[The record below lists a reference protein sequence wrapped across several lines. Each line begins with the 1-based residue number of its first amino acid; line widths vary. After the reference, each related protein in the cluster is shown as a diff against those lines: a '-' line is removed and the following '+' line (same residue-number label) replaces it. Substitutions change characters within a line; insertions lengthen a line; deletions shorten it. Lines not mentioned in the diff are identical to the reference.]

1 MRQVIGQ
8 FKAID
13 KYKFFLLV
21 TVIQECILDNCGV
34 VISHRKIYVD
44 DEDDEELIPT
54 EDSQAYLR
62 KSGNSIMKVGP
73 IKTRGF

>member
-8 FKAID
+8 FKALD
-13 KYKFFLLV
+13 KYKSSLSV

-44 DEDDEELIPT
+44 DEDDEELIPI
-54 EDSQAYLR
+54 EDSRAYLR
-62 KSGNSIMKVGP
+62 KSGSSIMKVGP